1 MSAIKFSKQMSQ
13 PNHKEVDYWVDYN
26 SDPYGGKIKYHNGTD
41 WVDLVNVNGG
51 SVNLSDYFNKS
62 QINSMLVGKAS
73 QESVDNKADKK
84 DVNDLIKNIEIQK
97 LEEGVNLI
105 IFKYDDTNVAVSLP
119 IADSTQS
126 GIVTAEDFENFVK
139 QHQLQSLY
147 SEMYDKLA
155 EIRSE
160 YQKKLKA
167 GRNIVIDDDNTI
179 HSESDIIVEW
189 DLIENKPQFHEVAT
203 SGDYNDLLN
212 TPDNKISTLQQSLSN
227 EVNRATAAEQT
238 LSSRIDAHFDVTNTL
253 IEQKADKADTYT
265 KDQINEKLS
274 GVYKIQGSCTFEK
287 LPAVDNVVGDVY
299 NITNV
304 FTLDGTEYPIGTN
317 VVWTESGWDALA
329 GIFDSSELEESI
341 DTVDQSLSQEKI
353 RAISA
358 EQANAD
364 SINTERNRAIAAE
377 EQLQTNIDIV
387 DGKLVN
393 YLPLTGGTLSGPI
406 TMRENAYIY
415 GGDNISHQAMMF
427 FSEGRTILGSI
438 GELTTGATH
447 IRSITGHATIGTSTV
462 AKYTIWDSGNDGA
475 GSGLDADLL
484 DGMQPSELS
493 VKSATMLTAKY
504 VNGFNDERFIYK
516 KFASMT
522 ITERYTGYSS
532 TLFLRTSI
540 SSSNGYGN
548 QCQVYVNCYQQNAL
562 GETPFYSLKTDC
574 DDQYFSICG
583 IVNYSSSEST
593 LDLYVYGK
601 NRNYVSMTVGLLSGN
616 NIISIGDTVLSE
628 LPSGTKIT
636 PIKMGGAYTATKL
649 QTPVSLWGQSFDG
662 TADINGSIT
671 LEHQLGASALLIQK
685 NLRAKDEGGAWAAT
699 AFRVINNN
707 DERLWLIGT
716 YGNGTTAEY
725 IYMGY
730 NDYSSTSNFRI
741 YKDKYILGGAN
752 VGIGIL
758 SPAYKL
764 DVNGDS
770 NISGNLNVSKQI
782 KSTASIGTAPISVS
796 STTMCPKLNANYLGG
811 YTIDDVIDA
820 LQPKVF
826 DFTSGTVAYSN
837 DWIKPFNRYISYY
850 QDGTATTSLP
860 ITPNMFIN
868 ITHNSMT
875 RLVKVTRI
883 AKTSVIFSV
892 NNISYPGG
900 YYVVGEV
907 YSNDLTDENGSII
920 GATSLYYCYKNHVV
934 ISIGTSIDTAPN
946 YTVTV
951 VAYEYVP
958 ESGMH

>member
-1 MSAIKFSKQMSQ
+1 MSAIKFSKQMRQ

-41 WVDLVNVNGG
+41 WVDLVNANGG

-73 QESVDNKADKK
+73 QESVDDKADKK

-105 IFKYDDTNVAVSLP
+105 IFKYDGTNVAVSLP

-155 EIRSE
+155 EIRSQ

-227 EVNRATAAEQT
+227 EVNRATAAEQA
-238 LSSRIDAHFDVTNTL
+238 LSSRIDAHFDVTNIL

-274 GVYKIQGSCTFEK
+274 GVYKIQGSCTFEE

-341 DTVDQSLSQEKI
+341 NTVDQSLSQEKV
-353 RAISA
+353 RAIAA

-364 SINTERNRAIAAE
+364 NINTERNRAIAAE

-393 YLPLTGGTLSGPI
+393 YLPLTGGTLSGSI
-406 TMRENAYIY
+406 TMGENTYIY

-484 DGMQPSELS
+484 DGKQPSELS
-493 VKSATMLTAKY
+493 VNSATKLTVNY
-504 VNGFNDERFIYK
+504 VHPLNAEKFIYK
-516 KFASMT
+516 KFASIT
-522 ITERYTGYSS
+522 INRRYIGYSS
-532 TLFLRTSI
+532 LLLLQTSL
-540 SSSNGYGN
+540 SSFNGYGN
-548 QCQVYVNCYQQNAL
+548 SCRVYVNCYQQNAM

-574 DDQYFSICG
+574 DDRYFSIYG
-583 IVNYSSSEST
+583 VVNYSSSEST
-593 LDLYVYGK
+593 LDLYVYGNK
-601 NRNYVSMTVGLLSGN
+601 RNYVSMSVSLLLGN

-636 PIKMGGAYTATKL
+636 PEKMGGAYTTTKL

-671 LEHQLGASALLIQK
+671 LEHQLGANAFFIQK
-685 NLRAKDEGGAWAAT
+685 NLRAKDGGYVWAAT
-699 AFRVINNN
+699 AFKAINNN
-707 DERLWLIGT
+707 DELLWSIGT
-716 YGNGTTAEY
+716 YGNDTTAEY
-725 IYMGY
+725 IY
-730 NDYSSTSNFRI
+730 
-741 YKDKYILGGAN
+741 
-752 VGIGIL
+752 GI
-758 SPAYKL
+758 
-764 DVNGDS
+764 
-770 NISGNLNVSKQI
+770 
-782 KSTASIGTAPISVS
+782 
-796 STTMCPKLNANYLGG
+796 
-811 YTIDDVIDA
+811 
-820 LQPKVF
+820 
-826 DFTSGTVAYSN
+826 
-837 DWIKPFNRYISYY
+837 
-850 QDGTATTSLP
+850 
-860 ITPNMFIN
+860 
-868 ITHNSMT
+868 
-875 RLVKVTRI
+875 
-883 AKTSVIFSV
+883 
-892 NNISYPGG
+892 
-900 YYVVGEV
+900 
-907 YSNDLTDENGSII
+907 
-920 GATSLYYCYKNHVV
+920 
-934 ISIGTSIDTAPN
+934 
-946 YTVTV
+946 
-951 VAYEYVP
+951 
-958 ESGMH
+958 